1 MKQVSILLLLIASIL
16 TATAGEKPIDR
27 KALMKR
33 NNPVVTSVDTLASLS
48 VGNGGFAFTT
58 DVTGL
63 QTFPEHYRNGVPL
76 GTQSEWG
83 WHSFDNPEQYRIEES
98 YQMYDF
104 GHGHRELY
112 ATQPKTGRA
121 KGAADWYRSNPH
133 RLHLG
138 CIGLEIEGLKPSDIK
153 KPHETLDM
161 WTGKIHSSF
170 KIKNTPYSVTTVCH
184 PTLDLIGSQIK
195 GPGAAINLRFPYPT
209 GGHSDDACNW
219 QADDKHRTQ
228 LVTQSD
234 HSAVLER
241 IIDKT
246 VYYISLQWKEAATLR
261 EKRKNYWV
269 LESEGNQLTF
279 CCEFLE
285 SGKELAKESFAAVAD
300 RSAAYWQ
307 QFWQTGGIVDFSH
320 CKDKRAKELER
331 RVVLSQWLLA
341 IQCAA
346 STPPQETGLTYNSWF
361 GKFHMEMIWWHQ
373 AWLPLWGHGQL
384 LDRTLR
390 WYETVEPMAREIAM
404 RQGFKGIRW
413 MKMTD
418 RSGEEAPSKVG
429 SFLIWQQPHLIYL
442 AELLYRSEK
451 SKAERDKMLKRYG
464 RLIDE
469 TAIFMADFATYQ
481 KEHDRYILQGMIPA
495 QETLKASETYNS
507 PFELSY
513 WHWALQVAQQWR
525 ERRGL
530 EREAL
535 WDDIIRKLSPLAKDS
550 ENRYLAAESNIETY
564 SDIRLISDHPAVLGA
579 VGIFPMSRLVEP
591 QVMKHTQEWIWDN
604 WNWDHTW
611 GWDYPMVAMNATRL
625 GVPENAVSALL
636 MDKRTNTYLPNG
648 HNYQDQRLRCYL
660 PGNGGLLTAI
670 AMMCAGWDGCQEKNP
685 GFPKDGKWDV
695 RWEGLQPLPD
705 NVQRPIAFPGA
716 EGFGRHT
723 TGGRGGK
730 VYHVTTL
737 EDNNQPGTLRW
748 ANAQQGPKTIV
759 FDVSGTIFL
768 KSPLRFTPNTT
779 VAGQTAPGDGICLAD
794 YPVMISSSNII
805 RYMRFR
811 LGNREVANHEGDGL
825 GGSRCH
831 DIIIDHCS
839 ISWSIDECL
848 SVYGNRDFTVQWC
861 IVSQSL
867 NNAGHQKGAHGY
879 GGNWGGSGASYHHNL
894 IAHHTSRTPRLGPS
908 PFTQTDERMDLRNN
922 VIYNWTVN
930 GCYGG
935 EGMTVNIV
943 NNYYKPGPGT
953 PTDLRG
959 MRIAAPN
966 IRTSQYTHHD
976 SPRPNVWD
984 RMWHVWGKYY
994 VSGNVNS
1001 RYPEVTKDNWTYG
1014 IYNQISPNAN
1024 DGTYT
1029 PATKDTIR
1037 LAKPMPFEPVT
1048 TQTAEEAYRLVL
1060 AHAGAS
1066 LHRDALDNVIVR
1078 DVREGKATYTGDH
1091 CAPGIINTQDD
1102 VKLGNSP
1109 WPELKSLP
1117 APRDTDG
1124 DGMPDDWERQH
1135 GLNPNDANDGN
1146 AVGADGYTNL
1156 EYYLNEITK

>member
-27 KALMKR
+27 KALIKR

-76 GTQSEWG
+76 GTQCEWG

-195 GPGAAINLRFPYPT
+195 GPGAAVNLRFPYPT

-246 VYYISLQWKEAATLR
+246 VYYISLQWKEPATLR

-535 WDDIIRKLSPLAKDS
+535 WDDIIQKLSPLAKDS
-550 ENRYLAAESNIETY
+550 ENRYLAAESNMETY

-737 EDNNQPGTLRW
+737 EDNNLPGTLRW

-794 YPVMISSSNII
+794 YPVMISSNNII

-831 DIIIDHCS
+831 NIIIDHCS

-922 VIYNWTVN
+922 VIYNWTAN

-1001 RYPEVTKDNWTYG
+1001 RYSEVTKDNWTYG
-1014 IYNQISPNAN
+1014 IYNQISPDAN

-1048 TQTAEEAYRLVL
+1048 TQTAEDAYQLVL

-1066 LHRDALDNVIVR
+1066 LHRDALDNIIVR
-1078 DVREGKATYTGDH
+1078 DVREGKASFTGEGCD
-1091 CAPGIINTQDD
+1091 PGIINTQND

-1117 APRDTDG
+1117 APKDTDG